1 VSQIDKAKQFC
12 NKATYFIPQT
22 IFINIERVMNPKRI
36 MNYTHVGN
44 MANDFGGGCY
54 ICMCHVSQTVYR
66 PTPIIACTLLISPQ
80 QR

>member
-1 VSQIDKAKQFC
+1 MSQIDKAKQFC

-22 IFINIERVMNPKRI
+22 IFINIEGYESQK
-36 MNYTHVGN
+36 NYELHTCWKH
-44 MANDFGGGCY
+44 MANYFGGGCY